1 MLWAILF
8 APVTFGEPGPSYPR
22 ILILKIEIMKK
33 YLLQL
38 LALGILGTAYAQEE
52 KTDTTR
58 INIGDLKVIIIDG
71 DPDSSAASA
80 LNEIEPP
87 EDPTEELTHWAG
99 IDLGVNMLMD
109 AGGNY
114 EFEGDNE
121 WLNLNYPRSLSVDI
135 NLAEFKIKLAK
146 QYVGIV
152 TGFGLGYSN
161 YGFRDSVV
169 ISSNSDTTLAGYSS
183 DIKYR
188 VNKLRTTHFRVPV
201 LLEFNTSEDPKKTFH
216 IAFGAVGGWRIGT
229 ITKQRYDVDGKDVK
243 QKVRGDFNVNTFE
256 VDATMRI
263 GYRSFTLFA
272 NYALTP
278 LFKDGKGPEVY
289 PLTVG
294 LALTNW

>member
-1 MLWAILF
+1 
-8 APVTFGEPGPSYPR
+8 
-22 ILILKIEIMKK
+22 MKK

-52 KTDTTR
+52 KSDTTR
-58 INIGDLKVIIIDG
+58 INIGDLKVIIVDG
-71 DPDSSAASA
+71 DRDSAGTASPT
-80 LNEIEPP
+80 LPEEP

-99 IDLGVNMLMD
+99 VDLGVNMLFD
-109 AGGNY
+109 ADGNY

-135 NLAEFKIKLAK
+135 NLAEYKIKLVK
-146 QYVGIV
+146 QYVGII

-188 VNKLRTTHFRVPV
+188 VNKLRTTHVRVPL

-216 IAFGAVGGWRIGT
+216 VAVGAVGGWRIGT

-256 VDATMRI
+256 VDASVRI
-263 GYRSFTLFA
+263 GYRGFTLFA

-294 LALTNW
+294 LALANW